1 MKIGLLITARLKSSR
16 LPFKLLRDLNGYTI
30 IEHVINRCKKI
41 NNVEDIVLCTST
53 NPQDKPLVEVAKE
66 NDIFYF
72 LGSEED
78 VLKRLSDCSDFFGF
92 DYILSITGENPLLSI
107 DHANLM
113 INRIKTHREDFIYID
128 GLPIG
133 CAVYGLNT
141 KALKT
146 VCEFKSE
153 IDTEIW
159 GPLINRPEIFKVG
172 KIEAEDFY
180 KIPDLRLT
188 NDYFEDFLMMNEIF
202 NNFPNKSIPSLIQVI
217 DLLNKNENIR
227 LINAE
232 RRQLSLDPEVIE
244 RINKFFKE
252 NHDQIINI
260 KDKNYRNDI

>member
-16 LPFKLLRDLNGYTI
+16 LPFKLLKDLNGYSI

-41 NNVEDIVLCTST
+41 NNIEDIVLCTST
-53 NPQDKPLVEVAKE
+53 NPQDKPLVEVAR
-66 NDIFYF
+66 NNNIYYF

-78 VLKRLSDCSDFFGF
+78 VLKRLSDCSEFFGY
-92 DYILSITGENPLLSI
+92 DYIISITGENPLLSI

-113 INRIKTHREDFIYID
+113 INRIKTLKEDFVYIE

-159 GPLINRPEIFKVG
+159 GPLINRPEIFKIG
-172 KIEAEDFY
+172 KIEAEDYY
-180 KIPDLRLT
+180 KISELRLT

-202 NNFPNKSIPSLIQVI
+202 NNFPYRSTPSLVQVI
-217 DLLNKNENIR
+217 DFLNKNESIR
-227 LINAE
+227 EINAH
-232 RRQLSLDPEVIE
+232 RKQLALEPEVLQ
-244 RINKFFKE
+244 RIDKFFKE
-252 NHDQIINI
+252 NKDQIVNI
-260 KDKNYRNDI
+260 KQKIYQA